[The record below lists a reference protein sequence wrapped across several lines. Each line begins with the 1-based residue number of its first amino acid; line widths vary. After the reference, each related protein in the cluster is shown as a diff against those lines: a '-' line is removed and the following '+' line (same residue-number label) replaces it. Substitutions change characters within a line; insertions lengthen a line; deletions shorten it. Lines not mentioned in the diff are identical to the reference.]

1 MKRLACLVVLLEVA
15 LVAGAGAQSLA
26 DVARKEEQRR
36 KHIKNPAEVITNR
49 DLHAPEVVGPP
60 ADQSGAPPDGSVQPA
75 QSPEGGQSAA
85 PDGEQSAESSAPSS
99 SMPPP
104 PGDDEASRARSQ
116 QEWAKTMADARAELE
131 RTKMFAEALQTRANS
146 LLTDFTN
153 RDDPAQRAAIDVE
166 RRRTLAELERAKAD
180 IVKQTQALADL
191 ETAARRQGVP
201 PGWVR

>member
-1 MKRLACLVVLLEVA
+1 MKRFACLVVLLEFA

-36 KHIKNPAEVITNR
+36 KHIKAPAEVITNK
-49 DLHAPEVVGPP
+49 DLHAPDVVSPP
-60 ADQSGAPPDGSVQPA
+60 AGESTAPDGSLQPG
-75 QSPEGGQSAA
+75 SPSEGDQASEPGSEQA
-85 PDGEQSAESSAPSS
+85 PESNQPSTTL
-99 SMPPP
+99 PP
-104 PGDDEASRARSQ
+104 PGDDEASRAKSQ
-116 QEWAKTMADARAELE
+116 EEWSKAMADARAELE

-166 RRRTLAELERAKAD
+166 RRRTLSELERTKAD
-180 IVKQTQALADL
+180 IVKQTKGLADL

-201 PGWVR
+201 PGWLR